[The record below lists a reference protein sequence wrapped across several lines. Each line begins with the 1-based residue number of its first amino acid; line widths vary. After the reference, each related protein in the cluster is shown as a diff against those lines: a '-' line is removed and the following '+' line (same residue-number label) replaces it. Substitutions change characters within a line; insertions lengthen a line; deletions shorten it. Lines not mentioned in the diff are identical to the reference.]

1 MRNKAL
7 ICFLAV
13 SAVALWSGLIG
24 FMNYKAPN
32 SANQTVFLA
41 IWWAAVTA
49 TAIPIAYDRDSHRL
63 RAQRAPGDTSRRE
76 ERLYTSSVARAFTR
90 HSSCLAHGPPI
101 PPRTHFGRRP
111 DPDNHG
117 GAHRDPHIFE
127 NEIKDALGIGHR
139 KQRKREG
146 MKFFIPSRHA
156 LDQCDSIGRR
166 PLYRG
171 QRYESCP
178 CQRAIRYPGQRVPS
192 CAGPHGRYSFYRQ
205 T

>member
-49 TAIPIAYDRDSHRL
+49 TAIPIAYVLNARL
-63 RAQRAPGDTSRRE
+63 AIPLGEKKD
-76 ERLYTSSVARAFTR
+76 FTR
-90 HSSCLAHGPPI
+90 ALWQGLLLGILAV
-101 PPRTHFGRRP
+101 
-111 DPDNHG
+111 NHG